1 MKYKIT
7 HTTTYIYESPVRV
20 CHNLVMLTP
29 RTDAHVRVHSH
40 RLTILPHPQQLH
52 PREDFFGNRFH
63 AFSIEENHRQ
73 LKVTSISRVRVLYRK
88 PPSAELTRPWEQVV
102 AAIAGGPI
110 GSAMPVYRDPAWLE
124 ATKFLYDSR
133 RIQRSAA
140 FADYALQDFTP
151 GRPIL
156 LCAQA
161 LMQRIHKEFKYDT
174 TATFVNTM
182 PQEAMSIKRGV
193 CQDFAQVAISCLR
206 SIGLAARYVSGYLR
220 TIPAE
225 GKPRLVGADQSHAW
239 FSLYCGAE
247 TGWIDLDPTNNCM
260 CSNDHVPIAWGRDY
274 QDVVPVRGVF
284 LGGGQHTLKVSVDV
298 LPFSS
303 QQ

>member
-7 HTTTYIYESPVRV
+7 HSTAYIYESPVRV

-29 RTDAHVRVHSH
+29 REDARVRVRSH
-40 RLTILPHPQQLH
+40 RLNIIPHPVQMHQ
-52 PREDFFGNRFH
+52 RQDFFGNMFH

-73 LKVTSISRVRVLYRK
+73 LKVTSVSRVRVLNRRLPVAEETMAWEAVASSVTA
-88 PPSAELTRPWEQVV
+88 PPHSGLFEESP
-102 AAIAGGPI
+102 
-110 GSAMPVYRDPAWLE
+110 DDKWLE
-124 ATKFLYDSR
+124 ATKYLFDSR
-133 RIQRSAA
+133 KIQRASI
-140 FADYALQDFTP
+140 FSDYALQDFTP

-161 LMQRIHKEFKYDT
+161 LSARIHREFKYDT

-182 PQEAMSIKRGV
+182 PQEALAIKRGV

-206 SIGLAARYVSGYLR
+206 SIGLPARYVSGYLR
-220 TIPAE
+220 TIPPP
-225 GKPRLVGADQSHAW
+225 GKPRLIGADQSHAW
-239 FSLYCGAE
+239 FSLYCGPTA
-247 TGWIDLDPTNNCM
+247 GWIDLDPTNDCACGKN
-260 CSNDHVPIAWGRDY
+260 HIPIAWGRDY

-298 LPFSS
+298 LPIE
-303 QQ
+303 